1 MAKETMIICSQ
12 KEDGFVDEKKKIL
25 KEKKKKKKNI
35 MTIVIRILA
44 SVKLVV
50 LGYFCFYFYFA
61 KVQRMWDYN
70 ARIFFFR

>member
-12 KEDGFVDEKKKIL
+12 KEDGFVDEKKQIL
-25 KEKKKKKKNI
+25 KEKKNI